1 MKCHLKTSY
10 KENKEQEFT
19 CIMDHT
25 SKAISGVTKHILY
38 ICNAVLGP
46 DCNHTR
52 LKAHPVHK

>member
-1 MKCHLKTSY
+1 
-10 KENKEQEFT
+10 
-19 CIMDHT
+19 MDHT
-25 SKAISGVTKHILY
+25 SKAISGVTKHTLY